1 MKKSDDITR
10 KCIVTG
16 ELKEKPQLL
25 RFVMTPDKCIV
36 PDLYKKLPGKG
47 VYVSN
52 SYSVLEQAVHKN
64 LFTKSLKKNVK
75 VSDDLLQIVENMLHK
90 NALNAIS
97 LAKKAGNTVIGMDK
111 VLEALKAGKVQFILE
126 ATDAGGDGQKKL
138 SHYTENM
145 QVYRLFSVEEL
156 DKALDKVN
164 TVYLA
169 FLKTEVSKMVQDN
182 FEKLAVFLKD
192 KKDKDGDEF

>member
-1 MKKSDDITR
+1 MR

-16 ELKEKPQLL
+16 EIKEKSQLL
-25 RFVMTPDKCIV
+25 RFVITPDKQIG
-36 PDLYKKLPGKG
+36 PDFYKKLPGKG
-47 VYVSN
+47 VYVSS
-52 SYSVLEQAVHKN
+52 SYDVLQQAIAKN
-64 LFTKSLKKNVK
+64 VFSKVLKKNVK
-75 VSDDLLQIVENMLHK
+75 VSADLLQIVENILHK

-126 ATDAGGDGQKKL
+126 ATDAGDDGQKKL

-156 DKALDKVN
+156 DKALDKGN

-169 FLKTEVSKMVQDN
+169 FLKQEMSKMVQDN
-182 FEKLAVFLKD
+182 FEKLSTFLKD
-192 KKDKDGDEF
+192 KNNGDKF

>member
-1 MKKSDDITR
+1 MR

-16 ELKEKPQLL
+16 EIKEKSQLL
-25 RFVMTPDKCIV
+25 RFVITPDKQIV
-36 PDLYKKLPGKG
+36 PDFYKKLPGKG
-47 VYVSN
+47 VYVSS
-52 SYSVLEQAVHKN
+52 SYDVLQQAIAKN
-64 LFTKSLKKNVK
+64 VFSKVLKKNIK
-75 VSDDLLQIVENMLHK
+75 VSADLLQIVENILHK

-126 ATDAGGDGQKKL
+126 ATDAGDDGQKKL

-156 DKALDKVN
+156 DKALDKGN

-169 FLKTEVSKMVQDN
+169 FLKQEMSKMVQDN
-182 FEKLAVFLKD
+182 FEKLSTFLKD
-192 KKDKDGDEF
+192 KNNGDKF

>member
-16 ELKEKPQLL
+16 ELKEKTQLL

-64 LFTKSLKKNVK
+64 LFTKSLKRNVK

-97 LAKKAGNTVIGMDK
+97 LSKKGGAVLIGFEKVMD
-111 VLEALKAGKVQFILE
+111 ALKLNQVSFLLE
-126 ATDAGGDGQKKL
+126 ATDAGADGLKKL
-138 SHYTENM
+138 STFTAELPT
-145 QVYRLFSVEEL
+145 YRLFSVEEL

-169 FLKTEVSKMVQDN
+169 FLKNGMSTMVKDN
-182 FEKLAVFLKD
+182 FDKLSAFLKD
-192 KKDKDGDEF
+192 KK

>member
-1 MKKSDDITR
+1 MR

-16 ELKEKPQLL
+16 EIKEKSQLL
-25 RFVMTPDKCIV
+25 RFVITPDKQIV
-36 PDLYKKLPGKG
+36 PDFYKKLPGKG
-47 VYVSN
+47 VYVSS
-52 SYSVLEQAVHKN
+52 SYDVLQQAIAKN
-64 LFTKSLKKNVK
+64 VFSKVLKKNVK
-75 VSDDLLQIVENMLHK
+75 VSADLLQIVENILHK

-156 DKALDKVN
+156 DKALDKGN

-169 FLKTEVSKMVQDN
+169 FLKQEMSKMVQDN
-182 FEKLAVFLKD
+182 FEKLSTFLKD
-192 KKDKDGDEF
+192 KNNGDKF

>member
-1 MKKSDDITR
+1 MR

-16 ELKEKPQLL
+16 EIKEKSQLL
-25 RFVMTPDKCIV
+25 RFVITPDKQIV
-36 PDLYKKLPGKG
+36 QKKKKKLPGKG
-47 VYVSN
+47 VYVSS
-52 SYSVLEQAVHKN
+52 SYDVLQQAIAKN
-64 LFTKSLKKNVK
+64 VFSKVLKKNVK
-75 VSDDLLQIVENMLHK
+75 VSADLLQIVENILHK

-126 ATDAGGDGQKKL
+126 ATDAGDDGQKKL

-156 DKALDKVN
+156 DKALDKGN

-169 FLKTEVSKMVQDN
+169 FLKQEMSKMVQDN
-182 FEKLAVFLKD
+182 FEKLSTFLKD
-192 KKDKDGDEF
+192 KNNGDKF

>member
-1 MKKSDDITR
+1 MR

-16 ELKEKPQLL
+16 EIKEKSQLL
-25 RFVMTPDKCIV
+25 RFVITPDKQIV
-36 PDLYKKLPGKG
+36 PDFYKKLPGKG
-47 VYVSN
+47 VYVSS
-52 SYSVLEQAVHKN
+52 SYDVLQQAIAKN
-64 LFTKSLKKNVK
+64 VFSKVLKKNVK
-75 VSDDLLQIVENMLHK
+75 VSADLLQIVENILHK

-126 ATDAGGDGQKKL
+126 ATDAGDDGQKKL

-156 DKALDKVN
+156 DKALDKGN

-169 FLKTEVSKMVQDN
+169 FLKQEMSKMVQDN
-182 FEKLAVFLKD
+182 FEKLSTFLKD
-192 KKDKDGDEF
+192 KNNGDKF

>member
-1 MKKSDDITR
+1 MKKNEDIAR

-16 ELKEKPQLL
+16 EIKDKSQLL
-25 RFVMTPDKCIV
+25 RFVLTPDRQIV

-52 SYSVLEQAVHKN
+52 SYRILAQAISKN
-64 LFTKSLKKNVK
+64 AFSKVLKKNVK
-75 VSDDLLQIVENMLHK
+75 VNAELLQIVENVLHK

-97 LAKKAGNTVIGMDK
+97 LAKKAGNVVIGMDK
-111 VLEALKAGKVQFILE
+111 VLEALKADKVKFILE
-126 ATDAGGDGQKKL
+126 ASDAGEDGQKKL
-138 SHYTENM
+138 NRYTEQM
-145 QVYRLFSVEEL
+145 TVYRLFSVEEL

-169 FLKTEVSKMVQDN
+169 FLKQEMSKMIQDN
-182 FEKLAVFLKD
+182 FEKLSEFLKD
-192 KKDKDGDEF
+192 KNDGDKF

>member
-1 MKKSDDITR
+1 MR

-16 ELKEKPQLL
+16 EIKEKSQLL
-25 RFVMTPDKCIV
+25 RFVITPDKQIV
-36 PDLYKKLPGKG
+36 PDFYKKLPGKG
-47 VYVSN
+47 VYVSS
-52 SYSVLEQAVHKN
+52 SYSVLAQAITKN
-64 LFTKSLKKNVK
+64 VFSKVLKKNIK
-75 VSDDLLQIVENMLHK
+75 VSADLLQIVENILHK

-156 DKALDKVN
+156 DKALDKGN

-169 FLKTEVSKMVQDN
+169 FLKQEMSKMVQDN
-182 FEKLAVFLKD
+182 FEKLSTFLKD
-192 KKDKDGDEF
+192 KNNGDKF

>member
-52 SYSVLEQAVHKN
+52 SYSVLEQAVRKN

-97 LAKKAGNTVIGMDK
+97 LAKKGGAVLIGFEKVMD
-111 VLEALKAGKVQFILE
+111 ALKLNQVSFLLE
-126 ATDAGGDGQKKL
+126 ATDAGIDGLKKL
-138 SHYTENM
+138 SSFAEQLPT
-145 QVYRLFSVEEL
+145 YRLFSVEEL
-156 DKALDKVN
+156 EMIHESGFVLDKAPFNMRCLN
-164 TVYLA
+164 GYPITW
-169 FLKTEVSKMVQDN
+169 FLKV
-182 FEKLAVFLKD
+182 
-192 KKDKDGDEF
+192 

>member
-1 MKKSDDITR
+1 MR

-16 ELKEKPQLL
+16 EIKEKSQLL
-25 RFVMTPDKCIV
+25 RFVITPDKQIV
-36 PDLYKKLPGKG
+36 PDFYKKLPGKG
-47 VYVSN
+47 VYVSS
-52 SYSVLEQAVHKN
+52 SYSVLAQAITKN
-64 LFTKSLKKNVK
+64 VFSKVLKKNIK
-75 VSDDLLQIVENMLHK
+75 VSADLLQIVENILHK

-126 ATDAGGDGQKKL
+126 ATDAGDDGQKKL

-156 DKALDKVN
+156 DKALDKGN

-169 FLKTEVSKMVQDN
+169 FLKQEMSKMVQDN
-182 FEKLAVFLKD
+182 FEKLSTFLKD
-192 KKDKDGDEF
+192 KNNGDKF